1 MKEARYHP
9 VDTSEHWGKAQR
21 PSRKSRPLAE
31 IVMAKQPVA

>member
-9 VDTSEHWGKAQR
+9 VDMGQHWGKPLRQ
-21 PSRKSRPLAE
+21 SRKSAPLAE